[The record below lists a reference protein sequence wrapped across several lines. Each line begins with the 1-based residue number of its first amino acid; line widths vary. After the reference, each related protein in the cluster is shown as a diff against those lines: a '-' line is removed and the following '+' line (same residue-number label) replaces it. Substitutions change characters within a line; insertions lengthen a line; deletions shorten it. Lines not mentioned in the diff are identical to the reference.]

1 MPKIFYYKSV
11 LNNPLLSN
19 TRCKKIAFFF
29 CAYLKHIYN
38 IAPIIFGVNII
49 L

>member
-19 TRCKKIAFFF
+19 TRCKKIAFFL
-29 CAYLKHIYN
+29 CLSQAHL
-38 IAPIIFGVNII
+38 
-49 L
+49 